1 MTRHVCVMAMAL
13 SQVAVGAAQTGAS
26 TERAVTVGAAPGLP
40 GTLTLPA
47 GAARVPAVVL
57 VHGSGPHDR
66 DETVGVNKPFLD
78 LAQGLA
84 AQGIAVLRYE
94 KRTRVAPLS
103 FIGRRFTVD
112 DEVVDDALAAVQL
125 LRKEPSIDPAR
136 IVVVGHSLGGMLA
149 PRIASRDPAL
159 AGIVLMAGATQQSL
173 PDMITTQFAYLATLP
188 GADTV
193 ALAASLRPLVEALPR
208 IRAIT
213 AADTANTTPI
223 AGAPASYWF
232 DLAQYDIVATTR
244 SLAHPMLVLQ
254 GERDY
259 QVRSEDVTA
268 WERALGPR
276 PGLTVKRYA
285 ALNHL
290 FMAGEGA
297 SSPAEYVVPGHVAQ
311 EVIDD
316 LARLVLALPRRG

>member
-1 MTRHVCVMAMAL
+1 MIRHMCTLALAL
-13 SQVAVGAAQTGAS
+13 SQVAGAAAQTEGV
-26 TERAVTVGAAPGLP
+26 TERTVSVGAAPGLP

-47 GAARVPAVVL
+47 RSSRVPAVVL

-66 DETVGVNKPFLD
+66 DETVGPNKPFRD

-84 AQGIAVLRYE
+84 AQGIAVLRYD
-94 KRTRVAPLS
+94 KRTKVAPLS

-125 LRKEPSIDPAR
+125 LRTEPGIDPAR

-159 AGIVLMAGATQQSL
+159 AGIVLMAGATQRSL
-173 PDMITTQFAYLATLP
+173 PDMISAQFAYLAALP

-193 ALAASLRPLVEALPR
+193 ALATSLRPLAEALPR

-213 AADTANTTPI
+213 AADTANSTPI
-223 AGAPASYWF
+223 GGAPASYWF

-244 SLAHPMLVLQ
+244 ALAQPVLVLQ

-259 QVRSEDVTA
+259 QVRPEDVTA
-268 WERALGPR
+268 WERAVGPQR
-276 PGLTVKRYA
+276 GLTVKRYA

-297 SSPAEYVVPGHVAQ
+297 ASPAEYAVPGHVAQ

-316 LARLVLALPRRG
+316 LARWVVALPPRR

>member
-1 MTRHVCVMAMAL
+1 MIRQAL
-13 SQVAVGAAQTGAS
+13 VLAVVLSPAAKAAAQTEGAM
-26 TERAVTVGAAPGLP
+26 ERDVTVGPAPGLP
-40 GTLTLPA
+40 GTLTLPS
-47 GAARVPAVVL
+47 GTARVPAVVL

-66 DETVGVNKPFLD
+66 DETVGANKPFRD
-78 LAQGLA
+78 LAEGLA
-84 AQGIAVLRYE
+84 AHGIAVLRYE
-94 KRTRVAPLS
+94 KRTKVAPFS

-112 DEVVDDALAAVQL
+112 DEVVDDAVAAVQL
-125 LRKEPSIDPAR
+125 LRTESRVDPAR

-159 AGIVLMAGATQQSL
+159 AGIVLMAGATQRSL
-173 PDMITTQFAYLATLP
+173 PDMITDQFAYLATLP
-188 GADTV
+188 GADTA
-193 ALAASLRPLVEALPR
+193 ALAASFRPLAEALPR

-213 AADTANTTPI
+213 AADTVHTTPI

-232 DLAQYDIVATTR
+232 DLARYDIVATTQ
-244 SLAHPMLVLQ
+244 SLSQPVLVLQ

-259 QVRSEDVTA
+259 QVRSEAVTA

-276 PGLTVKRYA
+276 RGLTVKRYA

-290 FMAGEGA
+290 FIAGEGA
-297 SSPAEYVVPGHVAQ
+297 SSPAEYAVPGHVAQ

-316 LARLVLALPRRG
+316 LARWVLALPPRG